1 MRRNLTAHSSL
12 WKIQPLL
19 SMQNNIDNPESNILV
34 GLWRMTDSEFISDVE
49 SDCVKLEENMPDAVS
64 CEKTPPADEAVAPP
78 AKPAKPQRLASLDA
92 LRGFDMFWIIGGGTL
107 FAAVAAYFESSFPF
121 LQEKVIPQMTHVQWH
136 GFVLHDLIF
145 PLFIFLAG
153 VSVSFSLSRR
163 AEKQISKKKVLF
175 QAAKRALLLIILG
188 CVYNGMLNFPGWGNI
203 RYGSVL
209 GHIGIAYFFAA
220 VIYLFADL
228 RHRVIWTVGI
238 LLGYYAALRF
248 ITVPGGAM
256 GNITMNGNVASYID
270 RFFLPGRLLYK
281 GVHDPEGVF
290 NAIPAVASCLLGA
303 LTGDFLR
310 NEKIHQLKK
319 AGGMLIAGIA
329 ALLLARLWHSGFHFH
344 EGFFNPFIIPTDESV
359 IGNALSFPINKNLW
373 TSSFVL
379 HTAGWGLILFSV
391 FYFFIDICKLRWT
404 AYFFIVIGANPI
416 AIYMAQR
423 LVNFNAIKNNLFGG
437 FIKWCP
443 AEYQAIV
450 GSVCFILTWWLI
462 LLFCYRK
469 KIFLKV

>member
-1 MRRNLTAHSSL
+1 MV
-12 WKIQPLL
+12 
-19 SMQNNIDNPESNILV
+19 NN
-34 GLWRMTDSEFISDVE
+34 EFISEIEADGVKPEE
-49 SDCVKLEENMPDAVS
+49 SFQETTSAQIGSP
-64 CEKTPPADEAVAPP
+64 TDESHAVATLPQ
-78 AKPAKPQRLASLDA
+78 KGQRLSSLDA
-92 LRGFDMFWIIGGGTL
+92 LRGFDMFWITGGHAL
-107 FAAVAAYFESSFPF
+107 MVAVAAYCASSFPF

-136 GFVLHDLIF
+136 GFVFEDLIF

-163 AEKQISKKKVLF
+163 NEKNIPKKSILL
-175 QAAKRALLLIILG
+175 QSARRALVLIVLG

-209 GHIGIAYFFAA
+209 GHIGIAYFFAV

-228 RHRVIWTVGI
+228 RHRIIWTVGI

-248 ITVPGGAM
+248 ITIPGHVM
-256 GNITMNGNVASYID
+256 GDFTLQGNVASYID
-270 RFFLPGRLLYK
+270 RFFLPGRLYHE
-281 GVHDPEGVF
+281 GVHDPEGIF
-290 NAIPAVASCLLGA
+290 NAVPAVASCLLGT

-310 NEKIHQLKK
+310 SEKIKKIKK
-319 AGGMLIAGIA
+319 AAGMLVAGMIAIV
-329 ALLLARLWHSGFHFH
+329 LAKLWNSGFHLH
-344 EGFFNPFIIPTDESV
+344 ENFFNPFIIPVDETV
-359 IGNALSFPINKNLW
+359 IGNPLSFPINKNLW

-379 HTAGWGLILFSV
+379 HTTGWSLVLFSG
-391 FYFFIDICKLRWT
+391 FYFFIDICKLRW
-404 AYFFIVIGANPI
+404 AAFFFIVIGANPI

-423 LVNFNAIKNNLFGG
+423 LVNFNAIKDNIFGG

-443 AEYQAIV
+443 DQYQSIV
-450 GSVCFILTWWLI
+450 AAVCFILTWWII